1 MANYDSYFLKY
12 WWHELIMTCWK
23 LTGIWYSFYYS
34 MVTTYY
40 YFSLS
45 VAHRCTPLL
54 FSSFSSPHL
63 PYEWLKFFLL
73 WLSFQLVLQCQIS
86 ERYDRITLLLED
98 ISDGSKIN
106 SDSSGWHLH
115 FSVTWPPSPLFPT
128 FTSSSH
134 QWFCQLSDSVSWFT
148 SLIPILSVILISINI
163 ESSCIQS
170 CFYLNMK
177 IFHIFKTEIL
187 LMLLNI

>member
-63 PYEWLKFFLL
+63 TCEWLKFFLL

-98 ISDGSKIN
+98 ISDGSKRN

-134 QWFCQLSDSVSWFT
+134 QWFCQLSDCFMVYLPHPYSQCHTHFHKHWIWLYS
-148 SLIPILSVILISINI
+148 ILFS
-163 ESSCIQS
+163 
-170 CFYLNMK
+170 
-177 IFHIFKTEIL
+177 FKYE
-187 LMLLNI
+187 NFPYF